1 MHAIRVASAAL
12 LGVGALALA
21 LALAAAPGA
30 VAVDGAATPFGF
42 GLRPALVEP
51 GDLITLRVDR
61 TDGECEGRA
70 TVSSPVLGT
79 VTIPKN
85 RSKATTEVYRD
96 ARPGAVH
103 QVAFTCD
110 GGTGTTS
117 LTIAGGR
124 PVPLPSP
131 LPVESEGSAGH
142 PRGAHAGEG
151 GGPPGS
157 VLSDIAA
164 GHGPSEDLRSATPR
178 MAYRSPPGHPF
189 TLAPS
194 PVVCTAFSVSAM
206 RE

>member
-21 LALAAAPGA
+21 PAPGA
-30 VAVDGAATPFGF
+30 VAVDGDATPFGF

-61 TDGECEGRA
+61 TGGECEGRA
-70 TVSSPVLGT
+70 TVSSPVLDT

-110 GGTGTTS
+110 GVTGTTS

-142 PRGAHAGEG
+142 PRGVHAGEG
-151 GGPPGS
+151 DDVGRAGYPAAVRDGGRGGEP
-157 VLSDIAA
+157 
-164 GHGPSEDLRSATPR
+164 EDGDRGARGRQGT
-178 MAYRSPPGHPF
+178 
-189 TLAPS
+189 
-194 PVVCTAFSVSAM
+194 
-206 RE
+206 